1 MWKVRAVGEVRHSGR
16 LFVNIPKLSVIVAS
30 LLFLPFVA
38 SGADQIV
45 LKNGDRLSGT
55 IVRSDRKALL
65 LKTEFVGDVTVQ
77 WDAIV
82 GITAEQPVFV
92 TSSEGQVL
100 VGPLTTAGGILQVQT
115 ENAGRI
121 NVAKELVDTVRSKPE
136 QDAYLAEIE
145 RLRDPSL
152 LDFWSGTL
160 DTGLSLTRGN
170 ADTTTFTNSMKTQR
184 ATQRDK
190 ISIYATSLYAT
201 SDSDGESRTTANAI
215 RGGTRYDVNLG
226 ERLFTFG
233 FIDLEFDE
241 FQNLDLRNVLGGG
254 LGWHII
260 KNDRTSFDFFS
271 GGSFNQ
277 EYFADDITRKS
288 AELVIGEEFNH
299 TIMPGTVF
307 TEKFS
312 LFPNLSNTGSYR
324 LQFDSGISTKL
335 AEWLAWHVTLSDR
348 FQSNPVPGVQKNDVL
363 LTTGVRFAFGAAA
376 K

>member
-1 MWKVRAVGEVRHSGR
+1 M
-16 LFVNIPKLSVIVAS
+16 NKLTLSIVASS
-30 LLFLPFVA
+30 LLFLPFAA
-38 SGADQIV
+38 SGADQVV

-55 IVRSDRKALL
+55 IVRSDRKELL
-65 LKTEFVGDVTVQ
+65 LKTEFIGDVNVQ
-77 WDAIV
+77 WDAIER
-82 GITAEQPVFV
+82 ITAEQSVFV

-100 VGPLTTAGGILQVQT
+100 VGPVTSANGMLQVET
-115 ENAGRI
+115 ESSGRI
-121 NVAKELVDTVRSKPE
+121 NVAKALVETVRSKPE

-170 ADTTTFTNSMKTQR
+170 AETTTFTNSMKTQR
-184 ATQRDK
+184 TTQRDK
-190 ISIYATSLYAT
+190 ISIHATSLYAT
-201 SDSDGESRTTANAI
+201 SDRDGESRTTANAI
-215 RGGTRYDVNLG
+215 RGGTRYDVNLS

-260 KNDRTSFDFFS
+260 NNERTTFDFFS

-288 AELVIGEEFNH
+288 GELVLGQEFNH
-299 TIMPGTVF
+299 TIMAGTEF
-307 TEKFS
+307 TEKLS
-312 LFPNLSNTGSYR
+312 LFPNLTNTGSYR

-335 AEWLAWHVTLSDR
+335 ADWLAWHVTLSDR
-348 FQSNPVPGVQKNDVL
+348 FQSNPVPGVQRNDVL

>member
-1 MWKVRAVGEVRHSGR
+1 M
-16 LFVNIPKLSVIVAS
+16 LDMPKIQHLLTVST
-30 LLFLPFVA
+30 LLFSSLSTFA
-38 SGADQIV
+38 ADQVV
-45 LKNGDRLSGT
+45 LKNGDRISGT
-55 IVRSDRKALL
+55 IVKSDTQELL
-65 LKTEFVGDVTVQ
+65 LKTEFIGDVNVQ
-77 WDAIV
+77 WDAIER
-82 GITAEQPVFV
+82 ITAEQAVFV
-92 TSSEGQVL
+92 TSSDGQVL
-100 VGPLTTAGGILQVQT
+100 VGAVTTEEGMLQVQT

-121 NVAKELVDTVRSKPE
+121 NVAKDLVDSVRSKPE

-170 ADTTTFTNSMKTQR
+170 ADTTTLTNSMKTQR
-184 ATQRDK
+184 TTQRDK
-190 ISIYATSLYAT
+190 ISIYATTLYAT
-201 SDSDGESRTTANAI
+201 SDRDGESRTTANAI
-215 RGGTRYDVNLG
+215 RGGTRYDVNLR

-260 KNDRTSFDFFS
+260 NNDVATFDFFA

-277 EYFADDITRKS
+277 EYFTNDITRKS
-288 AELVIGEEFNH
+288 GELVLGQEFSYQ
-299 TIMPGTVF
+299 IRAGTDF

-312 LFPNLSNTGSYR
+312 LYPNLSDTGAYR
-324 LQFDSGISTKL
+324 LQFDSGITTKL

-348 FQSNPVPGVQKNDVL
+348 FLSNPVPGVQKNDVL
-363 LTTGVRFAFGAAA
+363 LATGVRFAFGATA